1 MASQTWSP
9 LHPSPGFLLKCGK
22 EHEKLKLKIRSELQ
36 AHMLNLFEEGLFSD
50 VTIESQSAEDGAGA
64 ILRAHKAV
72 LLVRVPAFWKELTTT
87 YAASGED
94 PNSFVVGLHEGCL
107 RSFLRSVYSDD
118 DIRRQE
124 YDILRALRSRNAPSS
139 GDEDGDDSH
148 NTAHDAK
155 DEHPHEEPPPEAT
168 EVTTFSVSLEQRGAE
183 DSLENFRSCFVD
195 DDECQKEPGAAYGG
209 EEPTDSLHEGCRDDA
224 SENRDELSVSMSS
237 SMVRSGTFDLQ
248 SQMPLEM
255 ALEKLTAD
263 NEADGSE
270 TASRT
275 EAEGAEEREVP
286 GGSRDATGIRPS
298 DGSAKGHPATMPAFF
313 LHEKSTAAMAVSYQ
327 CAPRTPERGTSQ
339 LWGREAGVVGM
350 GDSGFLSQNTSVN
363 ECVAYDSLND
373 PGGPTEVQEA
383 ESEPE
388 DLDAQGRRPS
398 GALFPF
404 YIDMS
409 KARAEET
416 KREQPSSS
424 SATSSVYMYIDAKS
438 GDDGPGEGKPA
449 VNEKSVED
457 ASKRPQSCYMYVD
470 FNSVHREEPRSEPTQ
485 SPRMPRT
492 LSLSMF
498 IDIND
503 EHSESVVNAQ
513 EAYRNYRQEPGQKKD
528 VADVQGGLVG
538 RRLRQW
544 EHFEREEI
552 LVVSEEFPVRRETPN
567 MVAPASDD
575 RFVGA
580 SPKRLPE
587 HVARQQDATPDVCLL
602 PMSPILRRKTKP
614 EPVKPV
620 AKPAAIKSSTRPQ
633 DIDAMTFRRS
643 EPSGHDSDSLEHDSD
658 NEVDAP
664 KTPEAKKSP
673 PTPAQ
678 RHPDEPRLPP
688 PKPLKLPDGPV
699 PSAEAIHQ
707 PPPPSPGYGD
717 DDSETVYSEVSD
729 VSCLSSLDRRM
740 QESGSSPER
749 LGACSKL
756 GDDLLRM
763 FVGQVETDIFVQVEG
778 KDIGA
783 HRFILASRSEY
794 FSSLL
799 KDQDAESVIFMDG
812 FTHAAVLFSLHHLY
826 GGAALPPK
834 EVHVSEL
841 ALLAEMLGL
850 DGLRRVVLSHIR
862 TYYCHFFHK
871 PVSPLNGARM
881 LRPLSVTMDFAHS
894 LGISQSRH
902 ILSRIVAMFT
912 ALVLAVIPQ
921 YSFNNAGCTLRW
933 LTRGVV
939 VPVGVLS
946 ADSHAVHCA
955 VNAVTLAKYF
965 QIALLCLRFGA
976 VSRSFFRFAD
986 RFRQSPPSAIT
997 QGQSWNIT
1005 ALEDTILSAVELLSP
1020 DVACLSCIL
1029 LAQTLPEDEDS
1040 NPDQVPEWT
1049 QNFTDLLRKV
1059 QRQCERFLIHNA
1071 NRVVHCKSWAAL
1083 PAQLQKKIKDAAVIV
1098 FEFEKPIAPP
1108 PRLSSLRRKPRR
1120 KSTGTSQACEAGEGS
1135 PPAPMRKP
1143 SRSFSRAVSSSP
1155 RTSGS
1160 DSSELPGSADK
1171 SSRPIA
1177 TTSLTS
1183 SFHSREAAFRR
1194 AEEKPTSPPERRS
1207 APSGVMSESL
1217 ESYRE
1222 SSSDSGKEQAPPIPA
1237 EKKVATG
1244 ARSARARTTRG
1255 SRSSPNVPGEL
1266 GARPKSAATWG
1277 PSLPPPCPPKPLT
1290 SWGSPQSRP
1299 PTQYFQ
1305 SLRHVTSKVDT
1316 GRAVGGSVPRP
1327 VGQVVRVPPFTIK
1340 GEPHVPLNLRLPTPG
1355 AEANN
1360 NENDA
1365 YEDDSMATEDT
1376 SPEDAAEQETSPDF
1390 VAEIDAESNLVS
1402 HCLHEAELL
1411 ERELSRK
1418 LRKQKRDPEPL
1429 YTRPPGIRGSAPDP
1443 RRRAAST
1450 SSVAPTR
1457 SAVSAVSARS
1467 PSVRAEGSA
1476 RSPRGVP
1483 PSRGGPV
1490 VNGRLDPRMRRVSGI
1505 AVSTQGKVPANR
1517 R

>member
-1 MASQTWSP
+1 MGTDGKGPNREVCITAPSP
-9 LHPSPGFLLKCGK
+9 LPSV
-22 EHEKLKLKIRSELQ
+22 
-36 AHMLNLFEEGLFSD
+36 NLFEEGLFSD

-64 ILRAHKAV
+64 VLRAHKAV

-94 PNSFVVGLHEGCL
+94 PNAFAVSLHEGCL

-124 YDILRALRSRNAPSS
+124 HDILRALRSRNAPSS

-148 NTAHDAK
+148 STTHDAG
-155 DEHPHEEPPPEAT
+155 DEHPHKDPPPEAT
-168 EVTTFSVSLEQRGAE
+168 EVTNFSVSLEQRGAE

-195 DDECQKEPGAAYGG
+195 DDACQKEPGAAHGD

-270 TASRT
+270 TALRT

-286 GGSRDATGIRPS
+286 SGSKDATGIRPS

-416 KREQPSSS
+416 QREQPSSS

-470 FNSVHREEPRSEPTQ
+470 FNSVHREEPCSEPTQ

-513 EAYRNYRQEPGQKKD
+513 EAYRNYRQEPGQKD
-528 VADVQGGLVG
+528 VADIQGGLVG

-567 MVAPASDD
+567 TVAPANDD

-587 HVARQQDATPDVCLL
+587 HVARQQGAAPDVCLL

-614 EPVKPV
+614 EPVKPA

-658 NEVDAP
+658 KEVDAP
-664 KTPEAKKSP
+664 KTPEVKKSP
-673 PTPAQ
+673 STPAQ
-678 RHPDEPRLPP
+678 RHPDEPRLQP

-699 PSAEAIHQ
+699 PSAEVIHQ

-763 FVGQVETDIFVQVEG
+763 FVGQVETDIFVRVEG

-871 PVSPLNGARM
+871 PCSQCISGVAECLQMAPCGGIRDLQKRSIQWVGRYYCRVWPHRAFASVPEPQQQLCYEATLQALGALLLVGRLVQDCVSLMAKE
-881 LRPLSVTMDFAHS
+881 FH
-894 LGISQSRH
+894 
-902 ILSRIVAMFT
+902 
-912 ALVLAVIPQ
+912 LVL
-921 YSFNNAGCTLRW
+921 
-933 LTRGVV
+933 
-939 VPVGVLS
+939 
-946 ADSHAVHCA
+946 
-955 VNAVTLAKYF
+955 
-965 QIALLCLRFGA
+965 
-976 VSRSFFRFAD
+976 
-986 RFRQSPPSAIT
+986 QSKGFMDLGK
-997 QGQSWNIT
+997 GQSWNIT

-1040 NPDQVPEWT
+1040 NPEQVPEWT

-1244 ARSARARTTRG
+1244 ARTARARTTRG

-1277 PSLPPPCPPKPLT
+1277 PALPPPCPPKPLT

-1340 GEPHVPLNLRLPTPG
+1340 GEPHVPLNLRLPAPST
-1355 AEANN
+1355 EANN

-1365 YEDDSMATEDT
+1365 YDDDSMATEDT

-1457 SAVSAVSARS
+1457 SVGSAASARS

-1505 AVSTQGKVPANR
+1505 AVSTQGKAPAN
-1517 R
+1517 